1 MDTEG
6 FATIGWGHKVTPE
19 DSFEE
24 GKTYTKEELQ
34 EVFDKDLNNAIGKA
48 RALMENNGV
57 SDLPTTA
64 QHTITEMVY
73 QLGPTGVS
81 KFRNMWKCLQ
91 DRNFEG
97 PSLEMLDSK
106 WNRQTPNR
114 CKKLSD
120 QMKSCEQK
128 IFLHIIKNNYQIDKN
143 RQKRLYQA
151 ACVKVGM
158 IIDI

>member
-6 FATIGWGHKVTPE
+6 FATIGWGHKVTP
-19 DSFEE
+19 DDNFEE

-48 RALMENNGV
+48 RTLMENHGV
-57 SDLPTTA
+57 TDLPTTA
-64 QHTITEMVY
+64 QHTLTEMVF

-81 KFRNMWKCLQ
+81 KFKNMWKCLQ
-91 DRNFEG
+91 NRDFNG
-97 PSLEMLDSK
+97 ASLEMLDSR

-120 QMKSCEQK
+120 QMKSC
-128 IFLHIIKNNYQIDKN
+128 
-143 RQKRLYQA
+143 A
-151 ACVKVGM
+151 
-158 IIDI
+158 

>member
-97 PSLEMLDSK
+97 ASLEMLDSK

-120 QMKSCEQK
+120 QMKSCE
-128 IFLHIIKNNYQIDKN
+128 
-143 RQKRLYQA
+143 
-151 ACVKVGM
+151 
-158 IIDI
+158 